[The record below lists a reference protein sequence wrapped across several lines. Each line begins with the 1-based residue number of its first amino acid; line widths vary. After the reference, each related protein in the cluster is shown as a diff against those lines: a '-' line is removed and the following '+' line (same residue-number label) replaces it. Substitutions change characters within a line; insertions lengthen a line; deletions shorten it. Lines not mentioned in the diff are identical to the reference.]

1 MLDKKRVFRASGIV
15 PLIGLSVTAIFIG
28 SNIYESLAKAWLEV
42 KLTQAYGAK
51 IDIQDLKI
59 SPLKGTAF
67 LKNIQ
72 LTNPSDPL
80 KNLIE
85 IGNISLKFNRAELLR
100 KKLVIDLIEASEIK
114 AATRRTRSGIIDDL
128 ISGSEAYPV
137 LWEKADVGGF
147 QTLRNQ
153 IKNGPLKYLSQITTG
168 AYTLSKMP
176 NLKKSLASLQYL
188 QEINHKAEA
197 ANREWNNQ
205 ASLLPTG
212 TQLNEWQ
219 TTIAKWANSPREI
232 ASAHDIEGR
241 KQLAVQI
248 RAKHAQISGQLDS
261 ALKHFTLLKAET
273 DAVNNLLE
281 KDLET
286 LKKELS
292 LPSQASEDLSSSLFG
307 HHVISVLEKINYWID
322 IYRNPGNSVFLS
334 PDFEVV
340 KWSSPNRTEY
350 HFLKRGFSSD
360 FEIKK
365 LTVVADKNDEK
376 KPPPFAGEL
385 SHFILFPDFFKTNC
399 KAIFSG
405 NIPGLDWEGLKIQAD
420 LTSDS
425 DLSNDSI
432 EVSVDSFPLE
442 DFILKSTPDFS
453 IKITSSTAKFKAN
466 GSFKSRGLNA
476 NGTLETIGT
485 KFSVSSQFSPF
496 EEILEKLTKYR
507 TTLQVAGTAS
517 RNKDSTSLT
526 IESDFGKQMATEISE
541 TFQKQLAQIDDT
553 LRTHIL
559 DSLFPL
565 RQSLNEKLQ
574 EAENVLLA
582 KMRNT
587 LSDLELMMS
596 STKKYDP
603 EAEKFKQRYSEIMNA
618 RKNL

>member
-15 PLIGLSVTAIFIG
+15 PLMGLSLAALLIVAN
-28 SNIYESLAKAWLEV
+28 SYEPLLKTWLEV

-51 IDIQDLKI
+51 IDIQELKI
-59 SPLKGTAF
+59 SLLKGTAS

-85 IGNISLKFNRAELLR
+85 IGNINLNFNRTELLR
-100 KKLVIDLIEASEIK
+100 KKLVIELIEASQIK
-114 AATRRTRSGIIDDL
+114 AATRRARSGIIDDL

-137 LWEKADVGGF
+137 LWEKADIGGF
-147 QTLRNQ
+147 QSLRNQ
-153 IKNGPLKYLSQITTG
+153 MKNGPLKYLSQITTG
-168 AYTLSKMP
+168 AYTLTKMP

-188 QEINHKAEA
+188 QEMNHKAEA
-197 ANREWNNQ
+197 ANQEWNNQ
-205 ASLLPTG
+205 TSLLPTG
-212 TQLNEWQ
+212 NQLNEWQ
-219 TTIAKWANSPREI
+219 TTIAKWGSSPREI
-232 ASAHDIEGR
+232 ASAHDLEGR
-241 KQLAVQI
+241 KQLAIQI
-248 RAKHAQISGQLDS
+248 RSKHAQISGQLDS
-261 ALKHFTLLKAET
+261 ALKNFNLLKAEM

-292 LPSQASEDLSSSLFG
+292 LPSQASEDLSFSLFG

-322 IYRNPGNSVFLS
+322 LYRNPGISVFSS
-334 PDFEVV
+334 PGFEVV
-340 KWSSPNRTEY
+340 KWVSPNKTEY
-350 HFLKRGFSSD
+350 HFLKSGFSSD

-365 LTVVADKNDEK
+365 LAVLPDKAPEEK
-376 KPPPFAGEL
+376 PSSFAGEL
-385 SHFILFPDFFKTNC
+385 NHFILFPYFFKTNC
-399 KAIFSG
+399 KANFSG
-405 NIPGLDWEGLKIQAD
+405 NIPGLEWEGLRIQAD

-425 DLSNDSI
+425 TPSNDSL

-442 DFILKSTPDFS
+442 DFNLKSTPDFS
-453 IKITSSTAKFKAN
+453 IKITSATAKFKAN
-466 GSFKSRGLNA
+466 GSFKSRGLSA
-476 NGTLETIGT
+476 SGTLETIGT
-485 KFSVSSQFSPF
+485 KFSVNSQFSPF

-507 TTLQVAGTAS
+507 TTLQVNGKAS
-517 RNKDSTSLT
+517 RNQDSTELT

-541 TFQKQLAQIDDT
+541 TFQKQLSQIDDT
-553 LRTHIL
+553 LRAHIL

-596 STKKYDP
+596 STKRYDP
-603 EAEKFKQRYSEIMNA
+603 EAEKFKQRYSEITNA
-618 RKNL
+618 KKNL